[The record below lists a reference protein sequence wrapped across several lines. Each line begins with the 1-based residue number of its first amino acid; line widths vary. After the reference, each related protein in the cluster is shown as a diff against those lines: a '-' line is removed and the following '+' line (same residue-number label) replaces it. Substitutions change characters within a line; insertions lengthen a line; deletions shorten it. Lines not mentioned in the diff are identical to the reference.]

1 MTDPKIDAAP
11 GIDRV
16 WLLQTSSAAH
26 WPTDS
31 NVIRMVIRVA
41 TVLAGAGVLLGL
53 FFIGQPANTLFIVG
67 MILALAVPGI
77 MLVGLVLWSQFFRPT
92 QASTSSPDSLSNS
105 LPRWTPKTDEAVGKA
120 IALWFKIDPRPHPE
134 VIAVCHPSITAIVG
148 VQGPP
153 HLLEAEP
160 LVEGDVKILGGRL
173 LLAAIML
180 TGLVIGIVALEGRL
194 SGSSFIQLA
203 PVLIF
208 PAIPIGMMVVRRLR
222 SMATPRFIIGAGFL
236 RDTTADRVI
245 TVEDAVL
252 YARPSNVT
260 PHGTAFLMDVD
271 LIGPDLRLRFQFRD
285 PYCPEFQA
293 LWERWCHADPRP
305 ELAGGEVP
313 LAEGHASSR

>member
-1 MTDPKIDAAP
+1 M
-11 GIDRV
+11 
-16 WLLQTSSAAH
+16 WLLQTSTPAH

-31 NVIRMVIRVA
+31 NVIQMAIRVV

-53 FFIGQPANTLFIVG
+53 FSIGQPASMLFIAG
-67 MILALAVPGI
+67 MILALVFPGI
-77 MLVGLVLWSQFFRPT
+77 MLVAIVLWGQFFRPT
-92 QASTSSPDSLSNS
+92 LTSTPSPDSLSNS
-105 LPRWTPKTDEAVGKA
+105 LPRWTPEADEAVGKA
-120 IALWFKIDPRPHPE
+120 IASWFKIDPRPHPE
-134 VIAVCHPSITAIVG
+134 VIAVSHPSISAIVG

-180 TGLVIGIVALEGRL
+180 TGLAIGIVALEGRL
-194 SGSSFIQLA
+194 SGISFIQLA
-203 PVLIF
+203 PVLTF

-222 SMATPRFIIGAGFL
+222 SRATPRFIIGAGFL
-236 RDTTADRVI
+236 RETTTDRVI
-245 TVEDAVL
+245 TAEDAVL

-260 PHGTAFLMDVD
+260 LHGTAFLMDVD
-271 LIGPDLRLRFQFRD
+271 LIGTDLRLRFQFRD

-293 LWERWCHADPRP
+293 LWERWCHPDPRP

-313 LAEGHASSR
+313 LSEGHAFSR